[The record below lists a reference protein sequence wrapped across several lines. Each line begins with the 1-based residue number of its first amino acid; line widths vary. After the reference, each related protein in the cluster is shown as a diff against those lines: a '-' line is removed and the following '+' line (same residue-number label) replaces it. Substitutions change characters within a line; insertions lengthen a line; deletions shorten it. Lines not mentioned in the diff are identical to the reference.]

1 MLSGVEPRVFVVDD
15 DASVRKAVAR
25 LLRTHGFAIESFASA
40 QDFMAHGDLPDG
52 PSCLVL
58 DIRMPE
64 LDGLGLQERIGRAG
78 LDVAIVFL
86 TGHGDVPTTVRA
98 MKAGAVDFLEK
109 PFEAD
114 DLVAAVRRALAVSE
128 RTRVAR
134 TERDD
139 LEARLS
145 ALTPREREVLAL
157 VAAGLTNKVIA
168 VRLGTTEKTIK
179 VHRGRV
185 MAKMNAPSLAELVRM
200 VEKLN
205 LRA

>member
-1 MLSGVEPRVFVVDD
+1 MSAEPRVFVVDD
-15 DASVRKAVAR
+15 DASVRKALSR
-25 LLRTHGFAIESFASA
+25 LLGAHGFVVESFASA
-40 QDFMAHGDLPDG
+40 KDFMARGLPDES
-52 PSCLVL
+52 SCLVL
-58 DIRMPE
+58 DVRMPE
-64 LDGLGLQERIGRAG
+64 LDGLGLQERIGHAR

-109 PFEAD
+109 PFDAD

-128 RTRVAR
+128 RTRAAR

-139 LEARLS
+139 LEVRLG

-157 VAAGLTNKVIA
+157 VVAGLTNKVIA
-168 VRLGTTEKTIK
+168 DRLGTTEKTVK

-185 MAKMNAPSLAELVRM
+185 MAKMGAPSLAELVRM
-200 VEKLN
+200 VEKLGP
-205 LRA
+205 RA

>member
-1 MLSGVEPRVFVVDD
+1 MSAGPQVFVVDD
-15 DASVRKAVAR
+15 DASVRKAVSR
-25 LLRTHGFAIESFASA
+25 LLGAHGFVVESFASA
-40 QDFMAHGDLPDG
+40 QDFMAHGELSDG
-52 PSCLVL
+52 SCCLVL
-58 DIRMPE
+58 DVRMPE

-114 DLVAAVRRALAVSE
+114 DLVAAVRRALAVSD
-128 RTRVAR
+128 RTRAAR
-134 TERDD
+134 TERDH
-139 LEARLS
+139 LEARLG

-157 VAAGLTNKVIA
+157 VAAGLTNRAIA
-168 VRLGTTEKTIK
+168 DRLGTSEKTIK

-185 MAKMNAPSLAELVRM
+185 MAKMDAPSLADLVRM